1 MAELR
6 NTINIEAEAGVKDEV
21 GGRGEGRGEG
31 KGSGE
36 DRDIGKGK
44 SKGKGE
50 AKGKGKGKTSG
61 NVKSI
66 LEGSFLVRDKVV
78 GLLPFLIFLT
88 CLGLLYIFN
97 SNYANNT
104 IISISRTKKQIEEQR
119 FEYINT
125 KSKLMNI
132 TRQTEIAKRLQSRG
146 LKESKTPPRKIL
158 IDQAN

>member
-6 NTINIEAEAGVKDEV
+6 NTINIEAQAGVKDEI
-21 GGRGEGRGEG
+21 GGRGEG
-31 KGSGE
+31 KGSGVG
-36 DRDIGKGK
+36 RDIGEGLGKDKGK
-44 SKGKGE
+44 SE

-104 IISISRTKKQIEEQR
+104 IISMSRTKKQIEEQR